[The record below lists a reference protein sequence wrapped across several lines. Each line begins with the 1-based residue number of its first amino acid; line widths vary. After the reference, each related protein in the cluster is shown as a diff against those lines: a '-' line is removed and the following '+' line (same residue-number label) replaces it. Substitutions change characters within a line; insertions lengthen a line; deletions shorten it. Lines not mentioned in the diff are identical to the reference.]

1 MTIRKISAMIAAS
14 AAALCFCACE
24 NSAESGAS
32 SAESSSAAAVTTTAT
47 AEQPA
52 ATITAVMTE
61 AADESSETETQ
72 PAEPQEID
80 LQGRAIEYCDG
91 ARDVITRWYSYM
103 DSGDYEQATAL
114 MTKTAAKALDI
125 DSYSETE
132 TGGLA
137 TVEFGKCT
145 LSKSGDGANIS
156 VETNVSY
163 DSQADTVMQRRILV
177 HFDGLDYIISEITD
191 EGISLY
197 G

>member
-1 MTIRKISAMIAAS
+1 
-14 AAALCFCACE
+14 
-24 NSAESGAS
+24 
-32 SAESSSAAAVTTTAT
+32 
-47 AEQPA
+47 
-52 ATITAVMTE
+52 
-61 AADESSETETQ
+61 
-72 PAEPQEID
+72 
-80 LQGRAIEYCDG
+80 
-91 ARDVITRWYSYM
+91 
-103 DSGDYEQATAL
+103 

-132 TGGLA
+132 TGGVA

>member
-1 MTIRKISAMIAAS
+1 M
-14 AAALCFCACE
+14 
-24 NSAESGAS
+24 
-32 SAESSSAAAVTTTAT
+32 
-47 AEQPA
+47 
-52 ATITAVMTE
+52 
-61 AADESSETETQ
+61 
-72 PAEPQEID
+72 
-80 LQGRAIEYCDG
+80 QGRAIEYCDG

-132 TGGLA
+132 TGGVT

>member
-1 MTIRKISAMIAAS
+1 MTRRKISAMIAAS
-14 AAALCFCACE
+14 AAVLCFCACG

-32 SAESSSAAAVTTTAT
+32 SAESSSSAAVTTTAT

-61 AADESSETETQ
+61 AAETQ

-132 TGGLA
+132 TGGVT

>member
-1 MTIRKISAMIAAS
+1 MTRRKISAMMAAS
-14 AAALCFCACE
+14 AAVLCFCACG
-24 NSAESGAS
+24 NFAESGAS
-32 SAESSSAAAVTTTAT
+32 SAESSSSAAVTTTAT

-72 PAEPQEID
+72 PAEPHEID
-80 LQGRAIEYCDG
+80 LQGRAIEYC
-91 ARDVITRWYSYM
+91 
-103 DSGDYEQATAL
+103 
-114 MTKTAAKALDI
+114 
-125 DSYSETE
+125 
-132 TGGLA
+132 
-137 TVEFGKCT
+137 
-145 LSKSGDGANIS
+145 DGANIS